1 MSSFRT
7 ARSSG
12 SLLCRACHRP
22 VTAQS
27 FKSSTWRALST
38 EGQQKVG
45 MLDCKTS
52 RESANRRTSYCQT
65 ALRKPILRY
74 STSSEKSVPTTTRY
88 QILKE
93 EKESSTDSSI
103 GEAKAEAFRQP
114 DPLRE
119 LHEPGCARCARECDA
134 KWVSCERTRRGKMTE
149 SWRR

>member
-1 MSSFRT
+1 MSSFKA

-52 RESANRRTSYCQT
+52 QKNANRRTSCCQT
-65 ALRKPILRY
+65 ALRTPTLRY
-74 STSSEKSVPTTTRY
+74 STSSEKSVPTAMRH
-88 QILKE
+88 QILDE
-93 EKESSTDSSI
+93 EKESSTDSPI

-114 DPLRE
+114 DPFRE
-119 LHEPGCARCARECDA
+119 LHEPGCARRARECDA
-134 KWVSCERTRRGKMTE
+134 KWVHAKGLAEAR
-149 SWRR
+149 